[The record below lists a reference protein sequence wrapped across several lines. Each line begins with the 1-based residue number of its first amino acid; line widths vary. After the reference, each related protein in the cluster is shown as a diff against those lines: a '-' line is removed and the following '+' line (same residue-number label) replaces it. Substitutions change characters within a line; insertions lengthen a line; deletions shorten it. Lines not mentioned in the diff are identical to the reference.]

1 VLPARLWK
9 DKQQVTIPC
18 SNDDAIIDFVFVP
31 LIVEDEDPTTEEI
44 DIITIEPTVVE
55 IEMDREL

>member
-1 VLPARLWK
+1 
-9 DKQQVTIPC
+9 VTIPC